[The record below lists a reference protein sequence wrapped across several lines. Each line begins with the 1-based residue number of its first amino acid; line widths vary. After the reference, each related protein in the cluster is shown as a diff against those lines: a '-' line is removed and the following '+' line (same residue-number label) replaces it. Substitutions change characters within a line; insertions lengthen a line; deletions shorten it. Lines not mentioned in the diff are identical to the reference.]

1 MAGVEVIDNTG
12 AHRFEAALDGHLAT
26 STYRLTQGTLTI
38 LHTTVPPE
46 LEGKGVG
53 SAIVRFVL
61 ASARERG
68 LKIIPLCRFFAAWFA
83 RHPEEA
89 DIISPR
95 YRAPAAS

>member
-12 AHRFEAALDGHLAT
+12 AHQFEAALDGHLAT
-26 STYRLTQGTLTI
+26 STYRLSQGTLTI

-46 LEGKGVG
+46 LEGRGVG
-53 SAIVRFVL
+53 SALVRFVL

-68 LKIIPLCRFFAAWFA
+68 LKIIPLCPFFAAWLA

-95 YRAPAAS
+95 YKGSGAS